1 LRDNIGMST
10 EQPKPLT
17 VAPEFAAVSQD
28 RDSWLAG
35 YRAGLTRYNGKL
47 PHDLDALSFFSGRVE
62 GIAHMKNPP
71 PVTLE
76 DDAALSGKG
85 FHWLAGAWS
94 VAGAL
99 DLMASELPKVKPS
112 AVVLQKT
119 FEDDGQETFQI
130 WSPLA

>member
-1 LRDNIGMST
+1 MNT
-10 EQPKPLT
+10 EQSTTPDIAAK
-17 VAPEFAAVSQD
+17 FAARAPALSQD

-35 YRAGLTRYNGKL
+35 YRAGLTGSKQ
-47 PHDLDALSFFSGRVE
+47 PAPWEVDGLSWFSGKIE
-62 GIAHMKNPP
+62 GITHIKNPP

-119 FEDDGQETFQI
+119 FEDDGLETFQI
-130 WSPLA
+130 WSPSA